1 MICSLMPAQQDK
13 DWEQV
18 SEKDQIKVYTKEV
31 QGHKVKSMKMT
42 CQIDGESLS
51 SFVAVFQDMSSY
63 PDWVY
68 SSSEPG
74 LLERISDQEI
84 YYYVRSKFPWPLSD
98 RDFVVHNKVWQDPE
112 THTFYSRSK
121 VLNDYLD
128 EVDGVVRIN
137 EFEAAWEI
145 TPLSNGR
152 YDLEY
157 TFYTDPGG
165 NIPNW
170 LVNHFLDIGPFKT
183 IKSLE
188 AEAQKP
194 KYSNASFTF
203 VNEPKF

>member
-74 LLERISDQEI
+74 LL
-84 YYYVRSKFPWPLSD
+84 
-98 RDFVVHNKVWQDPE
+98 
-112 THTFYSRSK
+112 
-121 VLNDYLD
+121 
-128 EVDGVVRIN
+128 
-137 EFEAAWEI
+137 
-145 TPLSNGR
+145 
-152 YDLEY
+152 
-157 TFYTDPGG
+157 
-165 NIPNW
+165 
-170 LVNHFLDIGPFKT
+170 
-183 IKSLE
+183 
-188 AEAQKP
+188 
-194 KYSNASFTF
+194 
-203 VNEPKF
+203 